1 MTPTA
6 NWCTRRCVDVVGL
19 WCALGYGALAFLSR
33 RQGEPDLSVFFFLV
47 LWTSL
52 PVFSLYLSFSRRG
65 EPFPVGRLIVWAVAF
80 RLCGLIGGPFFED
93 DFYRYLW
100 DGYRFATTGTPYGA
114 VPEAFFVDPGVPAV
128 FHGILDGINHP
139 ELPTIYAPVT
149 QAVFLL
155 GYWVHPG
162 SVAALQVIVIVV
174 DLVTI
179 ALLLRLAPAGNVMLY
194 AWCPLVVKEIAFTA
208 HPDGVGVCLLLA
220 AMVLARGRRWRSAA
234 VCLGMAVGAK
244 IFALVLVPLVLVGAS
259 VRHWALFVATPTA
272 LYAPFVLHGGT
283 DFESLH
289 VFARTWEF
297 NSAAFGLLTTVLQP
311 FEAKLVLGVLF
322 GAFWAGY
329 AFRYS
334 RRRTHDVPRDEGRV
348 RRGPT
353 GDSRSGTHG
362 VPWGEGRVRRGPTGD
377 SRSGTHGVPRGDW
390 LYGAF
395 LAASP
400 VINPWYLLW
409 LLPFAAIVPSVW
421 AWTASVAILLGY
433 VTGLTLNDYDLQLYQ
448 HPSWIRPLEFGL
460 ILLALAYDLFR
471 RRSAGLAD
479 GVDGGRGDWGQC
491 TKI

>member
-1 MTPTA
+1 MTPTT

-33 RQGEPDLSVFFFLV
+33 QPGEPDLSIFFFLV

-155 GYWVHPG
+155 GYWLHPG
-162 SVAALQVIVIVV
+162 SVAALQLIVIVV

-220 AMVLARGRRWRSAA
+220 AIVLARGRRWRGAA

-259 VRHWALFVATPTA
+259 VRHWALFVATPMA

-311 FEAKLVLGVLF
+311 FEAKFVLGVLV

-329 AFRYS
+329 AFRYF
-334 RRRTHDVPRDEGRV
+334 RI
-348 RRGPT
+348 
-353 GDSRSGTHG
+353 GTS
-362 VPWGEGRVRRGPTGD
+362 E
-377 SRSGTHGVPRGDW
+377 VPRGDW

-421 AWTASVAILLGY
+421 AWTASVAVLLGY

-479 GVDGGRGDWGQC
+479 GVDGGRGDWGRC
-491 TKI
+491 TKT